1 MCGWPV
7 LSIPDMLFISCPECG
22 LVLMRQHVNTALC
35 LRCNVSH
42 TLHDLVHEHGDRALG
57 DIDQAVAQMI
67 PFPSRVNGEISWEAV
82 EDWARAQQNMKDI
95 CIGMAEVHDDTTPG
109 EWARRMLMDG
119 WEMQTAGDV
128 MPPLVPEV
136 DDDDGQMDLHRRGA
150 EADDFVPEDFVPE
163 MVDSDDETESTA
175 MPDDDDVLIDDDYE

>member
-1 MCGWPV
+1 
-7 LSIPDMLFISCPECG
+7 
-22 LVLMRQHVNTALC
+22 
-35 LRCNVSH
+35 
-42 TLHDLVHEHGDRALG
+42 
-57 DIDQAVAQMI
+57 
-67 PFPSRVNGEISWEAV
+67 
-82 EDWARAQQNMKDI
+82 
-95 CIGMAEVHDDTTPG
+95 
-109 EWARRMLMDG
+109 MDG